1 MSCKINPCSFISF
14 YLDQYQIKYFWKMKK
29 CLKFVF
35 DRKDWCTGLHGLSRD
50 TSAASTW
57 KTKMCLF
64 LQNVTLWCLYRV
76 WLSNNLCVCVC
87 VCVCLYVHWRYAAS
101 CVCLWRSSW
110 LSCAFYVKPI
120 PTLIL
125 LEERLQTQN
134 PNLLNHWDRLL
145 CFQALS
151 KINDAKPDA

>member
-1 MSCKINPCSFISF
+1 MFFYFLLPGSISNKIFLKNE
-14 YLDQYQIKYFWKMKK
+14 K

-35 DRKDWCTGLHGLSRD
+35 DRKDWCTRLHVLSRN

-64 LQNVTLWCLYRV
+64 LQNVTL
-76 WLSNNLCVCVC
+76 SDIFIEFDSATTHVCVC
-87 VCVCLYVHWRYAAS
+87 VYVHWRYAAS

-151 KINDAKPDA
+151 KINDAKPDP